1 MKRRMVWAM
10 NWPSIEIEISF
21 EPLEQEIHSF
31 RLHDVSVE
39 SCKKWWNHV
48 SLNKIQCLL
57 FWAFLGKTKIAWH
70 MDKFCKKHTKWLGVS
85 CICSQAWAG
94 LSEQAFWRFFKCPYE
109 TIKENDLA
117 RITWCNTD
125 QAYTSFFPFEL
136 NLVDSAI
143 NLSSK
148 YHPSLGHDTFTKWSH
163 C

>member
-1 MKRRMVWAM
+1 MR
-10 NWPSIEIEISF
+10 PSIEIEISF
-21 EPLEQEIHSF
+21 EPLEQEIHIF
-31 RLHDVSVE
+31 RLQCDVSVE
-39 SCKKWWNHV
+39 SYKKMEPCFSEQNTV
-48 SLNKIQCLL
+48 VIVLSFSGQNKNS
-57 FWAFLGKTKIAWH
+57 IAH
-70 MDKFCKKHTKWLGVS
+70 GYNKWLGVS

-94 LSEQAFWRFFKCPYE
+94 LSEQAFWRFFKCLYE

-125 QAYTSFFPFEL
+125 QAYTSFFPFKL
-136 NLVDSAI
+136 NLVDTAI